1 MGGAESFD
9 ACLERYSTPLRVAF
23 VVFAIASLSSLGA
36 GIVCVLRF
44 GNSVGGCE
52 EALLAGMCG
61 SLFILVVV
69 GVNCAFC
76 VCGTY
81 KGQPQR
87 ENLCIP

>member
-1 MGGAESFD
+1 MGDAESFD
-9 ACLERYSTPLRVAF
+9 ACLERYSIQLRVAF

-36 GIVCVLRF
+36 GIGCVLRF

-61 SLFILVVV
+61 SLFVLVVI
-69 GVNCAFC
+69 GVNCSFC
-76 VCGTY
+76 VCGICT
-81 KGQPQR
+81 GQPQR